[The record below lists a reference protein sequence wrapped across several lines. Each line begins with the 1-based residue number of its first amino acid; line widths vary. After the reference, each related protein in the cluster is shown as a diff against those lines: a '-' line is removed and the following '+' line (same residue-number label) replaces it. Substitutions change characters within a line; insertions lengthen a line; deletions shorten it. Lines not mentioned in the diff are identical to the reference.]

1 MVGSK
6 NVFIFCIFFAVLPDT
21 ALAKFFIF
29 PTSGS
34 SSHHYSSS
42 YSGTF
47 RSIDGRIFDV
57 RRFYES
63 RKLELNVKGVAFWQ
77 VAKFTTLKIP
87 WSFDNGY
94 KSDLFNTNPVLQLG
108 AFLVVKRSNLL
119 IEFGANNLLQIGGR
133 VSERACVDS
142 LSREF
147 HCGTGLPWVDRPPAN
162 IDNQKKFLV
171 RVTYS
176 F

>member
-1 MVGSK
+1 M
-6 NVFIFCIFFAVLPDT
+6 
-21 ALAKFFIF
+21 
-29 PTSGS
+29 
-34 SSHHYSSS
+34 
-42 YSGTF
+42 
-47 RSIDGRIFDV
+47 
-57 RRFYES
+57 
-63 RKLELNVKGVAFWQ
+63 KGIAFWQ